1 MKEKMS
7 VAMISSTCL
16 MVLILLLTLIFPQ
29 IFNEVELKGFVKG
42 VASALVCIVAGLI
55 GAFKNKKTGA

>member
-29 IFNEVELKGFVKG
+29 IFNEVELKGFIKG

-55 GAFKNKKTGA
+55 GAFKYKKTGA